1 VLGAKENRKPCA
13 VSRAQQIDIST
24 TKVIDARV
32 IRQQAEALTGNQM
45 CRIRE
50 QNFDAGPDL
59 GRDR

>member
-1 VLGAKENRKPCA
+1 M
-13 VSRAQQIDIST
+13 SRAQEIYIST
-24 TKVIDARV
+24 TNVIDARV

-45 CRIRE
+45 RRIRE